1 MCKHTHTH
9 AHAMTHTQTH
19 THTHTHTQTHKDT
32 QTNTHTQPHDHGKFL
47 KNKWLNQKEAQRR
60 RGTELA
66 LFKDALKRRSV
77 FFCLATQHLI
87 KCIDWNS
94 YTHFLNSSC
103 AGGRATIPSCSTG
116 GLWQLWGFE
125 KRRKSKTA
133 FVPLGMT
140 LRRAHKNIQG
150 DSWCT
155 HGPRLSRMI

>member
-9 AHAMTHTQTH
+9 THTQW
-19 THTHTHTQTHKDT
+19 HTHTHTQTHKDT

-66 LFKDALKRRSV
+66 LFKDAPKRRALFC
-77 FFCLATQHLI
+77 FFSHVTPNQMHRLKFLYSFFEFFLRRGARNDSQLQHRGSLA
-87 KCIDWNS
+87 
-94 YTHFLNSSC
+94 
-103 AGGRATIPSCSTG
+103 AVR
-116 GLWQLWGFE
+116 LW
-125 KRRKSKTA
+125 KAKKKKTA